1 MAVSEMAPG
10 TSVSLEYIRDG
21 KTATVSLK
29 LGDRSSLTADD
40 DSVGSE
46 NKDEGVL
53 NGVTVGDI
61 TSDIRDQLEI
71 PAEIKGAVITDV
83 DPDSASA
90 KAGLAKGD
98 VILDLDRRPVH
109 NADEAV
115 KLSADIKG
123 PKVLV
128 RLSTNRR
135 SSLPARAF
143 ALCRADRR

>member
-1 MAVSEMAPG
+1 
-10 TSVSLEYIRDG
+10 
-21 KTATVSLK
+21 
-29 LGDRSSLTADD
+29 LTADD

-83 DPDSASA
+83 DPGQRFGE
-90 KAGLAKGD
+90 AGLAKGD

-115 KLSADIKG
+115 KLSAGYQG
-123 PKVLV
+123 PQGLV
-128 RLSTNRR
+128 RLFR
-135 SSLPARAF
+135 SGSV
-143 ALCRADRR
+143 